1 MTTELNVMAL
11 EEKIRSLGYIPR
23 RAEILA
29 LVAALLREGGP
40 KVFLLEGPPGTGK
53 TAFAEVVAKALEAHF
68 VYTLLHSWSDDQ
80 ELFCGVNVVAAVKG
94 EANEVEQPGVLALTA
109 QKSRQGLTVLC
120 LDEVDKVQE
129 RTENLLLDFLQTG
142 RVPVGPGRHLQADL
156 DNLLVF
162 LTSNRTRPLGAA
174 LLRRC
179 RRVQMVPLSR
189 DLQEELIVSKT
200 GAPKGLVRVT
210 LKVAHAM
217 AQREGREPLS
227 LQELTLLVRE
237 LLDVAQ
243 SAEDCR
249 LILGGWVSFE
259 GQLPSK
265 ADIAPLWGE
274 LSKIKREEVR

>member
-1 MTTELNVMAL
+1 MAL

-94 EANEVEQPGVLALTA
+94 EANEVEQPGVLALAA

-237 LLDVAQ
+237 LLDVAR